1 LFPLSVLLLFFLFS
15 SAGVLAALMV
25 AGWRWQLLGS
35 PMTAA
40 VLLLRGA
47 ATLTS
52 VSSSSGLS
60 FPRQLSAPLFSFPSF
75 LYSPVLPFCFFFL
88 FKFAGGGV
96 CFSLN
101 LSSFSTSPL
110 FFLPSSFY
118 FRSLALPWCFTP
130 SVSPLSLGLP
140 HFLFQTKTFQL
151 SFFPPPPVLAPL
163 LSFSFF
169 SC

>member
-1 LFPLSVLLLFFLFS
+1 
-15 SAGVLAALMV
+15 MV

-75 LYSPVLPFCFFFL
+75 LYSPVLPFRFL
-88 FKFAGGGV
+88 F
-96 CFSLN
+96 FS
-101 LSSFSTSPL
+101 
-110 FFLPSSFY
+110 
-118 FRSLALPWCFTP
+118 
-130 SVSPLSLGLP
+130 V
-140 HFLFQTKTFQL
+140 
-151 SFFPPPPVLAPL
+151 
-163 LSFSFF
+163 
-169 SC
+169 